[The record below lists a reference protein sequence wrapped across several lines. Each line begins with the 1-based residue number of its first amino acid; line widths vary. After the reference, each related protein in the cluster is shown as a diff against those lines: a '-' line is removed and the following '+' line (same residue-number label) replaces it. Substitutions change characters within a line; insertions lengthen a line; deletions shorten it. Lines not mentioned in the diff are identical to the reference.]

1 VHVSHLFPIYAILAL
16 NLSVHTLIV
25 FLSKWTLSGRV
36 VDNYFEIL
44 CRPPYLSCPFVLCN
58 LLEWLCSYVFK
69 YLYSSG
75 KKPSFYINWTLLSDL
90 ELSSLN
96 FHWPWIWH
104 KLFSSSSSLFGKY
117 FAISVCSHHLVC
129 FNSQWKLCMHATILT
144 RVSFNLIP
152 LQVNAWQSK
161 FSLDRFL
168 LLHFWIRGVN
178 RQDHPFPWRQPSYD
192 IIWFQNLSCLLQP
205 LEKVLFW
212 QCTASVC

>member
-1 VHVSHLFPIYAILAL
+1 MAARIAHRHDSHPHWRFMVGIDKIILFPSFSCCLESLARLKFYMPNKSLTVHVSHLFPIYAILAL

-117 FAISVCSHHLVC
+117 FAISVCSRPLVC
-129 FNSQWKLCMHATILT
+129 FNCQWK
-144 RVSFNLIP
+144 
-152 LQVNAWQSK
+152 
-161 FSLDRFL
+161 
-168 LLHFWIRGVN
+168 
-178 RQDHPFPWRQPSYD
+178 
-192 IIWFQNLSCLLQP
+192 
-205 LEKVLFW
+205 
-212 QCTASVC
+212 